1 MLFANR
7 SGNRIFVGISAYLPR
22 LGLSALFMCLVSGIV
37 LTFYYRPMGNVFQNV
52 EEITTL
58 VPYGWFFRQLHFA
71 SGQLFVILMLIHA
84 VDHFHQKRYRLYP
97 GGQWQRLIFSLCLCF
112 YTLFTGFILKGDK
125 EGLFAARIFINIT
138 GNIPLV
144 GKSLS
149 SLFIQPGET
158 LFFLPYL
165 YHCFFLPILILYLI
179 RTHIKKWF
187 PKQGLLYTGAAGL
200 CLYALWVKPFVD
212 IPPDASAVSVKGPWF
227 FLGLQTL
234 LKTLPAT
241 LAGIVLPVLFLG
253 CVLILPYV
261 EKAGLESVKPK
272 NGLRIAS
279 ECLHW
284 LIVVVFLSYALLTFK
299 AAFWG
304 V

>member
-1 MLFANR
+1 
-7 SGNRIFVGISAYLPR
+7 
-22 LGLSALFMCLVSGIV
+22 
-37 LTFYYRPMGNVFQNV
+37 MGNVFQNV

-84 VDHFHQKRYRLYP
+84 VDHFHRKRYRLYP
-97 GGQWQRLIFSLCLCF
+97 AGQWQRLIFSLCLCF

-125 EGLFAARIFINIT
+125 EGLFAAKIFMGIT

-144 GKSLS
+144 GRRLS
-149 SLFIQPGET
+149 SLFIQPGGA

-179 RTHIKKWF
+179 RTHIKRWF
-187 PKQGLLYTGAAGL
+187 PEHGLLYTGAAGL
-200 CLYALWVKPFVD
+200 CLYALWVKPFMD
-212 IPPDASAVSVKGPWF
+212 IPPDAFAVSVTGPWF
-227 FLGLQTL
+227 FIGLQTL

-241 LAGIVLPVLFLG
+241 LAGIVLPGLFLCG
-253 CVLILPYV
+253 VLILPYV
-261 EKAGLESVKPK
+261 ENAGVRSETPK
-272 NGLRIAS
+272 SGLRIFSA
-279 ECLHW
+279 CLHW
-284 LIVVVFLSYALLTFK
+284 SIVLVFLSYALLTLK

-304 V
+304 P

>member
-1 MLFANR
+1 
-7 SGNRIFVGISAYLPR
+7 
-22 LGLSALFMCLVSGIV
+22 
-37 LTFYYRPMGNVFQNV
+37 MGNVFRNV

-125 EGLFAARIFINIT
+125 EGLFAARIFMNIT
-138 GNIPLV
+138 GSIPLV
-144 GKSLS
+144 GKRLS
-149 SLFIQPGET
+149 GLFIQPGET

-179 RTHIKKWF
+179 RTHIRKWF

-200 CLYALWVKPFVD
+200 CLYALWVKPLMD
-212 IPPDASAVSVKGPWF
+212 IPPDAFAVSVKGPWF
-227 FLGLQTL
+227 FLGLQSL

-241 LAGIVLPVLFLG
+241 LAGIVFPLLFLG
-253 CVLILPYV
+253 CVLILPYF
-261 EKAGLESVKPK
+261 EKAGLDSVTQHG
-272 NGLRIAS
+272 GLRIVS
-279 ECLHW
+279 KCLHW
-284 LIVVVFLSYALLTFK
+284 LIVLVFLAYAILTVK

-304 V
+304 I